1 MDRGGWWASPW
12 VCKESDTTVSLSH
25 AYVYVYTHTHTL
37 YLPNIHSV
45 HTNFCCANDGFKI
58 RVLI

>member
-25 AYVYVYTHTHTL
+25 AYVYVYTHTHYICQTYIL
-37 YLPNIHSV
+37 CIQIFVVQMMVLKS
-45 HTNFCCANDGFKI
+45 GF
-58 RVLI
+58 